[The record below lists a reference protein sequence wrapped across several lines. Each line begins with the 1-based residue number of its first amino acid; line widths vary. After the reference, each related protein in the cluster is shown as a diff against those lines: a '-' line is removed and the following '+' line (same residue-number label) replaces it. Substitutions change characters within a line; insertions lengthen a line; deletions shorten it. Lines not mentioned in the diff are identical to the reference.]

1 MSVTQAFGRRN
12 STDYCSPPARRERQ
26 GCLELPQRLIRTLQI
41 EQQLAELLTGRDD
54 WARRD
59 RKFLDRILLIC
70 RRTQTENRRFRVTV
84 GRRTP
89 SLSRR
94 CRLC

>member
-1 MSVTQAFGRRN
+1 LSVTQAFGRRN

-26 GCLELPQRLIRTLQI
+26 VCLEFPQRLIRTLQI
-41 EQQLAELLTGRDD
+41 EQQLGELLTGRDD

-59 RKFLDRILLIC
+59 RKFLDCILLIC
-70 RRTQTENRRFRVTV
+70 CRTQTENCRFRVTV

-89 SLSRR
+89 SLG
-94 CRLC
+94 LLD